1 MWNSQLELRLSW
13 ELSVMRAALM
23 LASVRSRV
31 CEAAVVHL
39 LPALPR
45 ETEEVVLFS
54 DEGKTEQ
61 PSALSAPR
69 WVIGWSSGRPL
80 EGRSAW
86 MQAAITGARFLKL
99 LTTALGR
106 PRERCMSGEAP
117 PSRQRSAASVSP
129 TGLSFTSRRPTSVC
143 HNEDN
148 GEEEERQGACV
159 VGLLAVSAV
168 RAELARCDIASKAR
182 QCLSFRVR
190 AGVGEQF

>member
-86 MQAAITGARFLKL
+86 TQAAITGARFLKL

-106 PRERCMSGEAP
+106 PRERCMSGEA
-117 PSRQRSAASVSP
+117 SVSP

-143 HNEDN
+143 HSEDN

-168 RAELARCDIASKAR
+168 RPELARCDITSKAR
-182 QCLSFRVR
+182 RCLSFRVR
-190 AGVGEQF
+190 AGVGERF